1 MDFTKYLIPMDI
13 AQEGGLLSK
22 LKSSPSEKRHKK
34 STLEHVQM
42 NVTHATM
49 SGATGFVYGIVT
61 GGTFKPGY
69 AITSTGQPITI
80 INVNS
85 QSKSGSPMSTASLSI
100 MMPAALA
107 SAIKPG
113 IMIMQQNWVDKKE
126 SE

>member
-22 LKSSPSEKRHKK
+22 LKSSPSEKKHKNQ
-34 STLEHVQM
+34 TLEHVQM
-42 NVTHATM
+42 NVTHGTM
-49 SGATGFVYGIVT
+49 TGATGFVYGVVT

-80 INVNS
+80 IHVNN
-85 QSKSGSPMSTASLSI
+85 QGKPGSPMGTASLGI
-100 MMPAALA
+100 MMPTAQANT
-107 SAIKPG
+107 IRPG